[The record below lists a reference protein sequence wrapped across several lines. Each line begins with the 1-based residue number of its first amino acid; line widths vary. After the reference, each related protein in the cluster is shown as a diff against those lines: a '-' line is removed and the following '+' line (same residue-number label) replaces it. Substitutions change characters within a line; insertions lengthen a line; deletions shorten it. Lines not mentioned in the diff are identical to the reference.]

1 MALSNISRR
10 TFLRGA
16 GLSGAAVQIGLP
28 PLAAMFN
35 SSGTAYAA
43 ETKRGTSKAI
53 ESRFV
58 LWFNGNGIV
67 ENYWMPHETGSDYE
81 ITPCLKPLAPFRN
94 DVHIIS
100 GLDNPNGRGHHGA
113 MSSLMSGEAFTGRG
127 AGGPSIDQLVAQKIG
142 NDSRF
147 RSLQIGV
154 CQESFGESIQRNMS
168 WAARDRPLPPEMIP
182 HRLFDRL
189 FGGKDIGWI
198 ERKKS
203 VLDRVREDAS
213 AFNARLG
220 QEDKTRL
227 DEYLTSVRTVE
238 RSIASLPPDYALELQ
253 RPEDTGDMRD
263 WPRIAKLQSDLLVH
277 ALASGQTRVASYM
290 LTKCQSLTRFPW
302 LGHTTIRHHDYT
314 HTRANSPEGQRIMR
328 DICRWHVEEFAYL
341 VGKLKSMP
349 EGDGNMLDRTLL
361 VYVHEH
367 AEANSH
373 KTSGMSAILAGHA
386 GGLKTGLHSSVT
398 GTVGDLYLTL
408 ADEVMGAQAGKFPSA
423 SGKLSDLV

>member
-1 MALSNISRR
+1 MSPKTAVSRR
-10 TFLRGA
+10 TFLKGVGLGGA
-16 GLSGAAVQIGLP
+16 TAQIGVP

-35 SSGTAYAA
+35 SSGTAVRTATGAA
-43 ETKRGTSKAI
+43 KPI

-58 LWFNGNGIV
+58 LWFNGNGIL
-67 ENYWMPHETGSDYE
+67 ENYWMPREVGSDYE
-81 ITPCLKPLAPFRN
+81 ITPCLKPLSAFKQ
-94 DVHIIS
+94 DIHIIS
-100 GLDNPNGRGHHGA
+100 GLDNPNGKGHHGA

-127 AGGPSIDQLVAQKIG
+127 AGGPSIDQVIANNVG
-142 NDSRF
+142 SNSRF

-189 FGGKDIGWI
+189 FGGKDLGWI

-203 VLDRVREDAS
+203 VLDRVREDAA
-213 AFNARLG
+213 AFNSRLG
-220 QEDKTRL
+220 KEDKSRV

-238 RSIASLPPDYALELQ
+238 RAIASLPPDYARELE

-302 LGHTTIRHHDYT
+302 LGHTTLRHHDYT
-314 HTRANSPEGQRIMR
+314 HTRANSQEGQRIMR
-328 DICRWHVEEFAYL
+328 DICRWHVEEFAYVL
-341 VGKLKSMP
+341 GKLKSMP
-349 EGDGNMLDRTLL
+349 EGDGTLLDHTLL

-373 KTSGMSAILAGHA
+373 KTSGMAAILAGHA
-386 GGLKTGLHSSVT
+386 GKLKTGQHSMLT

-408 ADEVMGAQAGKFPSA
+408 GEEVMGAQIGKFPSA
-423 SGKLSDLV
+423 SKKLTELV

>member
-16 GLSGAAVQIGLP
+16 GLSGAAVRIGLP
-28 PLAAMFN
+28 PLVAMFN

-43 ETKRGTSKAI
+43 GTGTAI

-67 ENYWMPHETGSDYE
+67 ENYWMPHETGADYE

-100 GLDNPNGRGHHGA
+100 GLDNPNGKGHHGA

-127 AGGPSIDQLVAQKIG
+127 AGGPSVDQVIAQGIG
-142 NDSRF
+142 GNSRF

-189 FGGKDIGWI
+189 FGGKDQYWI

-203 VLDRVREDAS
+203 ILDAVTGEAKS
-213 AFNARLG
+213 LKNALGSSDQQRL
-220 QEDKTRL
+220 E
-227 DEYLTSVRTVE
+227 EYLASVRSLE
-238 RSIASLPPDYALELQ
+238 RSVASLPPEYSQ
-253 RPEDTGDMRD
+253 
-263 WPRIAKLQSDLLVH
+263 V
-277 ALASGQTRVASYM
+277 
-290 LTKCQSLTRFPW
+290 
-302 LGHTTIRHHDYT
+302 
-314 HTRANSPEGQRIMR
+314 
-328 DICRWHVEEFAYL
+328 VE
-341 VGKLKSMP
+341 
-349 EGDGNMLDRTLL
+349 
-361 VYVHEH
+361 
-367 AEANSH
+367 
-373 KTSGMSAILAGHA
+373 
-386 GGLKTGLHSSVT
+386 
-398 GTVGDLYLTL
+398 
-408 ADEVMGAQAGKFPSA
+408 
-423 SGKLSDLV
+423 

>member
-1 MALSNISRR
+1 MAFSNISRR

-28 PLAAMFN
+28 PLVAMFN

-43 ETKRGTSKAI
+43 ETKRPGKAI

-67 ENYWMPHETGSDYE
+67 ENYWMLHETGSDYE
-81 ITPCLKPLAPFRN
+81 ITPCLKPLARFRD
-94 DVHIIS
+94 DVHVIS

-127 AGGPSIDQLVAQKIG
+127 AGGPSIDQVIAQKIG

-189 FGGKDIGWI
+189 FGGKDLGWI

-238 RSIASLPPDYALELQ
+238 RSIATLTAMLAMRNWDEFALHVRAARTNGLTADEIG
-253 RPEDTGDMRD
+253 EV
-263 WPRIAKLQSDLLVH
+263 ILQSAVYCGVPVANH
-277 ALASGQTRVASYM
+277 GFSVAQRV
-290 LTKCQSLTRFPW
+290 LESLET
-302 LGHTTIRHHDYT
+302 
-314 HTRANSPEGQRIMR
+314 N
-328 DICRWHVEEFAYL
+328 
-341 VGKLKSMP
+341 
-349 EGDGNMLDRTLL
+349 DG
-361 VYVHEH
+361 
-367 AEANSH
+367 
-373 KTSGMSAILAGHA
+373 
-386 GGLKTGLHSSVT
+386 
-398 GTVGDLYLTL
+398 
-408 ADEVMGAQAGKFPSA
+408 
-423 SGKLSDLV
+423 